1 VHKTSPINQP
11 PPSLSSIA
19 QVPVLH
25 EATTQGTYSDQY
37 SRQLSSKD
45 FSPEPIKS
53 KSGASSTIIP
63 SNTRPTPP
71 TLVAGFGTSHHTSTS
86 RALVTH
92 LPSQSMTQVG
102 QRNTDAS
109 LQRMNIAETAT
120 STRSQ
125 NMPPPDTAGDDSDGG
140 GGFIVG
146 QLQQQMPNMAIDYE
160 RQLLELKEQLAMVAS
175 ERDDLKQNQER
186 VKATLEGKISRLEQ
200 QLQKSGA
207 DTMVS

>member
-1 VHKTSPINQP
+1 
-11 PPSLSSIA
+11 
-19 QVPVLH
+19 
-25 EATTQGTYSDQY
+25 
-37 SRQLSSKD
+37 
-45 FSPEPIKS
+45 
-53 KSGASSTIIP
+53 
-63 SNTRPTPP
+63 
-71 TLVAGFGTSHHTSTS
+71 
-86 RALVTH
+86 
-92 LPSQSMTQVG
+92 
-102 QRNTDAS
+102 
-109 LQRMNIAETAT
+109 
-120 STRSQ
+120 
-125 NMPPPDTAGDDSDGG
+125 MPPPDTAGDDSDGG